1 LLLSNLKLV
10 RKKYRKI
17 IKMDDPYED
26 SVTGFFEGGFS
37 SLWRM
42 YVEMTSDS
50 IAEGKRDNNENDGTN
65 DADFVVNNGDTHH
78 VNSVFNINEQ
88 NKVSRRG
95 RTDLIDTQDGVLGC
109 HRTAVCTYFI
119 RNQNYVDK
127 ASLETEE
134 RTREDPAA
142 RELFK
147 SIRNY
152 VTPNRQRY

>member
-1 LLLSNLKLV
+1 
-10 RKKYRKI
+10 
-17 IKMDDPYED
+17 MDDPYEG
-26 SVTGFFEGGFS
+26 SITGFFDGGFS

-50 IAEGKRDNNENDGTN
+50 IAEGKRDYDENNGAN
-65 DADFVVNNGDTHH
+65 DADFIVNYGDTRHA
-78 VNSVFNINEQ
+78 NSVFNINEQ
-88 NKVSRRG
+88 NQLSRRG
-95 RTDLIDTQDGVLGC
+95 QTDLIDTQDGVLGC
-109 HRTAVCTYFI
+109 YRTAEGTYFI

-127 ASLETEE
+127 ASLETKKI
-134 RTREDPAA
+134 TNEDLAA